1 MIIANPIYDTVFKY
15 LMEDT
20 EIAKGMLSIILN
32 VSQRYKTENDQKLNY
47 ENKSKD
53 PLIEQILNRLT
64 KAIAD
69 EDLRRKMN
77 IEDEIERGYNMELQ
91 EIEIKLEAKLEE
103 KYRQEIEALKRQ
115 IAQKGK
121 RKK

>member
-1 MIIANPIYDTVFKY
+1 MIIANPIYDTVLKY

-20 EIAKGMLSIILN
+20 DIAKFD
-32 VSQRYKTENDQKLNY
+32 YKSSSN
-47 ENKSKD
+47 D
-53 PLIEQILNRLT
+53 PLIKQITDRLT

-91 EIEIKLEAKLEE
+91 EMEIKLEAKIEE
-103 KYRQEIEALKRQ
+103 KYKQEIEDLKRQ
-115 IAQKGK
+115 LAEKNK
-121 RKK
+121 